1 MLDQLLPEICLSRKE
16 DACCVGLETSFL
28 HLFLLHFIL
37 FSLFHKKASMEKEKG
52 IDFSYCEDD
61 DDCDNNIY
69 EIIYGT

>member
-1 MLDQLLPEICLSRKE
+1 MSREE
-16 DACCVGLETSFL
+16 DICCVDLETSFL
-28 HLFLLHFIL
+28 YYFFHFIL

-52 IDFSYCEDD
+52 IDFSHCEDDD